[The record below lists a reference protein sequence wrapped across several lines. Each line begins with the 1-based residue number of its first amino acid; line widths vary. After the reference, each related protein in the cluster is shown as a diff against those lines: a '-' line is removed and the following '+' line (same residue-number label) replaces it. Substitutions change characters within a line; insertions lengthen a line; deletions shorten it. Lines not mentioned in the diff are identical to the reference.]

1 MRETI
6 RAEQDL
12 GHTIR
17 RFRLKAR
24 LSQDELA
31 SRTRLR
37 QKTISDIERG
47 QGGSLK
53 SLFLIVRALKID
65 LVAEPR
71 SDRDIEGY

>member
-1 MRETI
+1 MREII

-17 RFRLKAR
+17 RFRLKAG

-31 SRTRLR
+31 SKTRLR